1 MEEETKLH
9 VFNASESRRLR
20 YIVQAPTREAAR
32 ELALA
37 NGDLWRVTEI
47 DGDEDDDDDYDW
59 DDLSPNT
66 KPDAVWSVTAVAQAK
81 VEREKRDKAL
91 KDAKDFYAS
100 PAPQPAPQ
108 SAPSSSSETE
118 RFPSTSDAAQF
129 YMQCEAWMW
138 RVVKAAATEV
148 HNQAWQRDQKIGDKG
163 GISDDDMLELIVTHI
178 AKLGKDPAAV
188 KVAASRAQ

>member
-1 MEEETKLH
+1 MEENTQLH
-9 VFNASESRRLR
+9 VFRASESRRLK
-20 YIVQAPTREAAR
+20 YTVKAPNREAAR
-32 ELALA
+32 ELAIA
-37 NGDLWRVTEI
+37 NWDLWHVTEI
-47 DGDEDDDDDYDW
+47 DGDLDDEDEDDDDHDCGEP
-59 DDLSPNT
+59 SPNT

-108 SAPSSSSETE
+108 SPPSSQSHT
-118 RFPSTSDAAQF
+118 
-129 YMQCEAWMW
+129 QCEAWMW

-148 HNQAWQRDQKIGDKG
+148 HNQARQRDQKIGDKG
-163 GISDDDMLELIVTHI
+163 GISDEDMLSLVVNHI

>member
-9 VFNASESRRLR
+9 VFHASESRRLR
-20 YIVQAPTREAAR
+20 YIVKAPTREAAR

-47 DGDEDDDDDYDW
+47 DGDEDDDDDDDYDW
-59 DDLSPNT
+59 HDLSPNT

-108 SAPSSSSETE
+108 SPPAS
-118 RFPSTSDAAQF
+118 QF
-129 YMQCEAWMW
+129 YSQCEAWMW

-163 GISDDDMLELIVTHI
+163 GISDEDMLELIVTHI